1 MSTVFKYNGKVYQ
14 AMSLDKKLKKLK
26 INKEDIDILFEG
38 ELTQQELENKFLEI
52 TKAKR
57 NVEFSNEEIIK
68 YYFIDKD
75 TKHTLVSIKKNVNDI
90 PGNWEMMYEK

>member
-1 MSTVFKYNGKVYQ
+1 
-14 AMSLDKKLKKLK
+14 MSLDKKLKKLK

-57 NVEFSNEEIIK
+57 NVEFSSEEMTK

-75 TKHTLVSIKKNVNDI
+75 TKHTLVSIRKDVSNI
-90 PGNWEMMYEK
+90 PGNWEMMYEKRFI